1 MRIVSIS
8 GRTVQRI
15 VYLTATRSKISASV
29 VNSWGV
35 SASETYRSS
44 ILVDGDHG
52 FATVVLDLVVERTDE
67 WDLLIGSDVIGVYS
81 GIYQS
86 GGNQDSTPTPLLD
99 TRMHQEGVPDI
110 MSPYIHTGQCELE
123 HRASMH
129 ESVDFA
135 RGEAI
140 TVTDFHDVD
149 GFDNDLS
156 TSSAGRHQYAED
168 NAFGMGGSRCTDGQP
183 SPEDLLSYGDG
194 PSGESCSLVANI
206 MNEMLLSRVSCGGV
220 ASVFTDN
227 VDVLYGMSM
236 QHGIS
241 VPPKSNADSLH
252 SVLLTHVLLGDCFR
266 AHRTGGVHNSNESQ
280 SVSQCVSMA
289 CTYASGKSLSLEC
302 LRFIQSYTGRVTHL
316 PLDRLV
322 IIVKALGYKGA
333 STRPRVVSFLNGFIV
348 RMEGSL
354 SILDVVKTL
363 PEAYILSVARAHCIP
378 TSKRDTLKDVKC
390 KVQEHFK
397 EGVCALLPPAIP
409 PESIID
415 DSATQRARMKWMDD
429 YLLSM
434 DSLVGRMGHR
444 ACKRL
449 ITLHGLEG
457 DMATHRG
464 CRKIIRA
471 YIAKLRKGKR
481 QEEYVRARAADRQDE
496 RLEEAADFARQ
507 VADVQTEWPK
517 VVNNN
522 LKEKLLRDFML
533 ETGCE
538 SLRTCTCAV
547 CSASRPVRDV
557 RMISHDE
564 YELNC
569 IKPIPGSEAD
579 VMGFWPGTQILLP
592 FHDGPLRGLMIDMHG
607 VESINNGSCMLSV
620 CLQCLKDIKQDVV
633 PKFSLANGLYLGD
646 IPTELSDLTI
656 IEESMIALCRSKCYI
671 FQLKED

>member
-1 MRIVSIS
+1 MKIVSVS
-8 GRTVQRI
+8 GHAVQRV
-15 VYLTATRSKISASV
+15 VYSTATRSKISAGIL
-29 VNSWGV
+29 NSWGV
-35 SASETYRSS
+35 SAGETYRSS

-52 FATVVLDLVVERTDE
+52 FATVVLDLAVERTDE
-67 WDLLIGSDVIGVYS
+67 WDMSIGSDVFGVYS
-81 GIYQS
+81 GIYPS
-86 GGNQDSTPTPLLD
+86 GGNQDPTPTPLLD
-99 TRMHQEGVPDI
+99 TRTRPEGVPVF
-110 MSPYIHTGQCELE
+110 MSPYIHTGQREIE
-123 HRASMH
+123 HRASMNA
-129 ESVDFA
+129 SVDLA

-149 GFDNDLS
+149 GSDNELS
-156 TSSAGRHQYAED
+156 MPSAGRHQYAED
-168 NAFGMGGSRCTDGQP
+168 NAFGVGGSRCTDGQP

-206 MNEMLLSRVSCGGV
+206 MNDMLLSRVSRGGV
-220 ASVFTDN
+220 TSVFMDN

-241 VPPKSNADSLH
+241 VPRKCNADSLR

-266 AHRTGGVHNSNESQ
+266 AHRTGGVHGSNDSQ
-280 SVSQCVSMA
+280 SGLQCVSMA

-302 LRFIQSYTGRVTHL
+302 LRFVQSYAGRVAHL

-322 IIVKALGYKGA
+322 MIVRALGYKGA
-333 STRPRVVSFLNGFIV
+333 STRPRVVSFLDGFIV
-348 RMEGSL
+348 KIEGSL

-363 PEAYILSVARAHCIP
+363 PAAYILSVARAHCIP

-415 DSATQRARMKWMDD
+415 DSVTQRARMKWMDD

-434 DSLVGRMGHR
+434 DSLVGHMGHR

-457 DMATHRG
+457 DIATHRG

-481 QEEYVRARAADRQDE
+481 QEEYVRARAADRQED
-496 RLEEAADFARQ
+496 RLEEAADFARR

-517 VVNNN
+517 VVNND

-538 SLRTCTCAV
+538 SLRTRTCAV

-557 RMISHDE
+557 RTIGHDE
-564 YELNC
+564 YELKC
-569 IKPIPGSEAD
+569 IKPVPGSEAD
-579 VMGFWPGTQILLP
+579 VMGFWPGTQIPLP
-592 FHDGPLRGLMIDMHG
+592 FRDGPLRGLMIDVHG
-607 VESINNGSCMLSV
+607 VHQEKITKIYNSIGSIY
-620 CLQCLKDIKQDVV
+620 LK
-633 PKFSLANGLYLGD
+633 
-646 IPTELSDLTI
+646 
-656 IEESMIALCRSKCYI
+656 
-671 FQLKED
+671 